1 MMQNLLASTMVQ
13 AAHVAPSTAPLAA
26 SSVGVTSQDSY
37 DIDLWG
43 MLIAIALVAVATL
56 ISAVA
61 KLGVE
66 RSLPIAAARAIV
78 QLAAMGIILRWVI
91 EQGRWWWVVLLMLV
105 MLAAAVQITL
115 SRAKNVP
122 SGLALSIFLT
132 LAASMIT
139 MVLVVVELIVRP
151 VPWYSPRVIL
161 PLAGMMLGNS
171 VSAVALALSRFFED
185 MTERRDEVETMLALG
200 ASPREASM
208 PSIRSAMRMGLMPT
222 VASLASAGIVTIP
235 GMMAGQILAGNDPLT
250 AAKYQFVVLAAIAA
264 LTMVSDALILHL
276 VYGRCFTA
284 LHQYQP
290 IVPRTAKKNKK
301 K

>member
-1 MMQNLLASTMVQ
+1 MMPLSATFASSS
-13 AAHVAPSTAPLAA
+13 PLRLAA
-26 SSVGVTSQDSY
+26 PAAISANPAAGIATSDSY
-37 DIDLWG
+37 DIDRWG
-43 MLIAIALVAVATL
+43 MLIAIGLVAVATI
-56 ISAVA
+56 ISAIA

-91 EQGRWWWVVLLMLV
+91 EQGTWWWVVLLMLG

-122 SGLALSIFLT
+122 RGLALSIFLT

-139 MVLVVVELIVRP
+139 MVIVVVELIVRP
-151 VPWYSPRVIL
+151 VPWYSPRVVL

-185 MTERRDEVETMLALG
+185 MAERRDEVETLLALG

-208 PSIRSAMRMGLMPT
+208 TSIRSAMRMGLMPT

-276 VYGRCFTA
+276 VYGRCFTR

-290 IVPRTAKKNKK
+290 ITPRSAKK
-301 K
+301 